1 MKSQELTIKELEA
14 RIENLESIIEVN
26 NANADRL
33 LEIKE
38 ETIEDLYESLEGVE
52 LELAMANRMITSLC
66 EEIEEMSQYV
76 DDRQEDQEDLFD
88 CKYIM
93 N

>member
-52 LELAMANRMITSLC
+52 IELSMANRMITSLC

>member
-14 RIENLESIIEVN
+14 RIENLENMIEVN
-26 NANADRL
+26 NTNADRL

-76 DDRQEDQEDLFD
+76 EDRQEDQEDLFD